1 MIEQLAAAEA
11 RLGQI
16 NERLMDPAVVED
28 QAQYKALMREFKS
41 LSPIIEKYREYKAA
55 QACVDEAKELL
66 STPLDPDF
74 KELAVNAAKGRE
86 RIEVD
91 REKAR
96 EKYDGD
102 LGGFADAKP
111 QDQKRN
117 HRQRR
122 RHPQALEHDVRGLFG
137 ARRP

>member
-55 QACVDEAKELL
+55 AGPVSTEAKELL
-66 STPLDPDF
+66 STRLTPTSRSLPKRSCVRARQD
-74 KELAVNAAKGRE
+74 VSAAWKS
-86 RIEVD
+86 
-91 REKAR
+91 
-96 EKYDGD
+96 
-102 LGGFADAKP
+102 
-111 QDQKRN
+111 
-117 HRQRR
+117 
-122 RHPQALEHDVRGLFG
+122 
-137 ARRP
+137 